1 MDYSHLC
8 HFFDCFF
15 DVLAGGGD
23 VLVDEVVVLDE
34 VVVVLGELGFLD
46 EIALLLKVK
55 DMVPESVI
63 LLAFE
68 DLGELVL
75 KTVFFPDDLPLA
87 LGNVV
92 LGVLLNHPVVVVDD
106 LEVLND
112 LELVVSVLH
121 EHCQPQAL
129 PGVLFALVIFALQA

>member
-75 KTVFFPDDLPLA
+75 KAVFFPDDLPLA
-87 LGNVV
+87 L
-92 LGVLLNHPVVVVDD
+92 
-106 LEVLND
+106 
-112 LELVVSVLH
+112 
-121 EHCQPQAL
+121 
-129 PGVLFALVIFALQA
+129 